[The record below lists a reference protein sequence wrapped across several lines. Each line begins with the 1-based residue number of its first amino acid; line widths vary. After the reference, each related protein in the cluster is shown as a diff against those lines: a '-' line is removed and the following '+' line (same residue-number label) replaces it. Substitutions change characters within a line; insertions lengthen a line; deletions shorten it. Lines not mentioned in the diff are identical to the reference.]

1 MTQIFSLTRRLASS
15 FRCLALPLVLL
26 MLPGIG
32 SSQAAVAPQDRAGD
46 EYRIRVN
53 TNLVVLHA
61 TVQDHK
67 GALVS
72 GLEKDSFRVFEDGAL
87 QQIKYFSH
95 EDIPVTVGL
104 VIDNSRSIEPRKAR
118 LDAAALSFVDKSNPE
133 DETFIIHFDSE
144 VRLSRS
150 FTHDRMSLHHDL
162 AGAKPYGETALYDA
176 IMTGLDT
183 MNEASYSK
191 KALLVIT
198 DGIDNRSQSTL
209 EQVVARA
216 SRDDVMIF
224 PVGLLSQSGGL
235 KAEDSL
241 IKIAEAT
248 GGRAYFP
255 QTPEEA
261 RIMIDLIA
269 KDLREQ
275 YTIAYLPT
283 NVLRDGR
290 WRSVRVELEAP
301 KGYPKDLQMTYRH
314 GYYAP
319 EVP

>member
-1 MTQIFSLTRRLASS
+1 MKKTSLIPSVFLLIAASIGAQDSIQPETSPTHRPFSVNVDLVELHVAVVDGTGRPIGGLGQQN
-15 FRCLALPLVLL
+15 FKIKENNILQPITVFKHEDLPVSL
-26 MLPGIG
+26 G
-32 SSQAAVAPQDRAGD
+32 
-46 EYRIRVN
+46 
-53 TNLVVLHA
+53 LVV
-61 TVQDHK
+61 
-67 GALVS
+67 
-72 GLEKDSFRVFEDGAL
+72 
-87 QQIKYFSH
+87 
-95 EDIPVTVGL
+95 
-104 VIDNSRSIEPRKAR
+104 DNSRSIEPRKAR

>member
-1 MTQIFSLTRRLASS
+1 MKKISLIPSVFLLIAASIGAQDSVQPETSPTHRPFSVNVDLVELHVAVVDGTGRPIGGLGQQN
-15 FRCLALPLVLL
+15 FKIKENNILQPITVFKHEDLPVSL
-26 MLPGIG
+26 G
-32 SSQAAVAPQDRAGD
+32 
-46 EYRIRVN
+46 
-53 TNLVVLHA
+53 LVV
-61 TVQDHK
+61 
-67 GALVS
+67 
-72 GLEKDSFRVFEDGAL
+72 
-87 QQIKYFSH
+87 
-95 EDIPVTVGL
+95 
-104 VIDNSRSIEPRKAR
+104 DNSRSIEPRKAR

>member
-1 MTQIFSLTRRLASS
+1 
-15 FRCLALPLVLL
+15 
-26 MLPGIG
+26 
-32 SSQAAVAPQDRAGD
+32 
-46 EYRIRVN
+46 
-53 TNLVVLHA
+53 
-61 TVQDHK
+61 
-67 GALVS
+67 
-72 GLEKDSFRVFEDGAL
+72 
-87 QQIKYFSH
+87 
-95 EDIPVTVGL
+95 
-104 VIDNSRSIEPRKAR
+104 
-118 LDAAALSFVDKSNPE
+118 
-133 DETFIIHFDSE
+133 
-144 VRLSRS
+144 
-150 FTHDRMSLHHDL
+150 MSLHHDL

-216 SRDDVMIF
+216 SREDVMIF

>member
-1 MTQIFSLTRRLASS
+1 MKKTSLIPSVFLLIAASIGAQDSIQPETSPTHRPFSVNVDLVELHVAVVDGTGRPIGGLGQQN
-15 FRCLALPLVLL
+15 FKIKENNILQPITVFKHEDLPVSL
-26 MLPGIG
+26 G
-32 SSQAAVAPQDRAGD
+32 
-46 EYRIRVN
+46 
-53 TNLVVLHA
+53 LVV
-61 TVQDHK
+61 
-67 GALVS
+67 
-72 GLEKDSFRVFEDGAL
+72 
-87 QQIKYFSH
+87 
-95 EDIPVTVGL
+95 
-104 VIDNSRSIEPRKAR
+104 DNSRSIEPRKAR

-176 IMTGLDT
+176 IMKGLDT

>member
-1 MTQIFSLTRRLASS
+1 MKKISLIPSVFLLIAASIGAQDSVQPETSPTHRPFSVNVDLVELHVAVVDGTGRPIGGLGQQN
-15 FRCLALPLVLL
+15 FKIKENNILQPITVFKHEDLPVSL
-26 MLPGIG
+26 G
-32 SSQAAVAPQDRAGD
+32 
-46 EYRIRVN
+46 
-53 TNLVVLHA
+53 LVV
-61 TVQDHK
+61 
-67 GALVS
+67 
-72 GLEKDSFRVFEDGAL
+72 
-87 QQIKYFSH
+87 
-95 EDIPVTVGL
+95 
-104 VIDNSRSIEPRKAR
+104 DNSRSIEPRKAR

-241 IKIAEAT
+241 IRISYRLYGPARPGCRDRRGLLPELAKRHLMPIFGTPKAWRLDWST
-248 GGRAYFP
+248 KQMSIIGTTLP
-255 QTPEEA
+255 QGPKLDIVA
-261 RIMIDLIA
+261 R
-269 KDLREQ
+269 
-275 YTIAYLPT
+275 
-283 NVLRDGR
+283 
-290 WRSVRVELEAP
+290 
-301 KGYPKDLQMTYRH
+301 
-314 GYYAP
+314 
-319 EVP
+319 